1 MTSDTIELVER
12 VRRRLKEHESPCLI
26 AGPAEESAISAA
38 EAEAFARRL
47 ALTWMSA
54 EDTARLR
61 EAMVTIARA
70 GLVVPRVSSKFV
82 QPAFAF
88 SVASRAHQSKD

>member
-1 MTSDTIELVER
+1 MPTEPD
-12 VRRRLKEHESPCLI
+12 
-26 AGPAEESAISAA
+26 ISISIA
-38 EAEAFARRL
+38 EAEALARRL
-47 ALTWMSA
+47 GLTWMPA
-54 EDTARLR
+54 EETGRLR
-61 EAMVTIARA
+61 GAMVTIARA

>member
-1 MTSDTIELVER
+1 MAQAPT
-12 VRRRLKEHESPCLI
+12 HPLI
-26 AGPAEESAISAA
+26 PDQEQLNMPTEPDIDISQA
-38 EAEAFARRL
+38 EAESFARRL
-47 ALTWMSA
+47 GLTWMSA
-54 EDTARLR
+54 EDTTRLR

-88 SVASRAHQSKD
+88 SVAPRAAISKD

>member
-1 MTSDTIELVER
+1 MTTEPDI
-12 VRRRLKEHESPCLI
+12 
-26 AGPAEESAISAA
+26 AISAA